1 MLVWNYR
8 RLTDLNE
15 RRRVRVLLLGIAAA
29 GVGLLYVAVAVVITE
44 LGFRSGPR
52 SVIAGLLFVAPPC
65 SFAYAI
71 IAQRLFDIRII
82 IRQGLQYA
90 FARRSILLFV
100 PALAAGLVVDLM
112 VHAERPLIDIIQA
125 RGWGYGNAGGP
136 GRCGL
141 PESRWVDG
149 VARPP
154 VFS

>member
-1 MLVWNYR
+1 MV
-8 RLTDLNE
+8 
-15 RRRVRVLLLGIAAA
+15 
-29 GVGLLYVAVAVVITE
+29 
-44 LGFRSGPR
+44 
-52 SVIAGLLFVAPPC
+52 AGLLVVALPC

-90 FARRSILLFV
+90 FARRSILSLV
-100 PALAAGLVVDLM
+100 PVLVAGLVVDLV

-125 RGWGYGNAGGP
+125 RGWAYGSAGGT
-136 GRCGL
+136 GRSCL
-141 PESRWVDG
+141 PESRSMDG